1 MEDIIN
7 RVIAS
12 GDKITVIR
20 EEALKIYKSTDK
32 DQCFSYAVSFYKSEH
47 VQVQEL
53 AVFLLGYIAAELPE
67 ALAFLKETVSRNSDW
82 KVQEI
87 LAMAFD
93 NYCKDKG
100 YEKSLPVIN
109 EWLVSDTANVRRA
122 VTEGLRIWTSRPYF
136 KENPQAAICILSAL
150 KGDESEYVRKSAG
163 NALKDISKRFP
174 DLIRKEIETWDISDK
189 KVKQVYTLAGKFINK

>member
-7 RVIAS
+7 GVIDS

-32 DQCFSYAVSFYKSEH
+32 DQCFSNAVRLYESEYC
-47 VQVQEL
+47 QVQEL
-53 AVFLLGYIAAELPE
+53 AVFLFGYIAAELPE
-67 ALAFLKETVSRNSDW
+67 ALYFLKETVSRNRDW

-100 YEKSLPVIN
+100 CEKALPVIN
-109 EWLVSDTANVRRA
+109 EWLNSDTANVRRA
-122 VTEGLRIWTSRPYF
+122 VTEGLRIWTSRSYF
-136 KENPQAAICILSAL
+136 KENPQTAISILSAL
-150 KGDESEYVRKSAG
+150 KDDESEYVRKSVG
-163 NALKDISKRFP
+163 NALKDISKKHP
-174 DLIRKEIETWDISDK
+174 DFIRKEIETWDISDK
-189 KVKQVYTLAGKFINK
+189 KIKQVYALAGKFINK